1 MMAEASSRLADRMR
15 AGDVFE
21 PQCRARIILKH
32 VTNTWAVLALIALRS
47 GKLRFGEL
55 RRRLNG
61 VSERM
66 LAQTLQNLEADGLLI
81 RHSYNVMPPHVDY
94 TLTELGQ
101 EAAERVEALTD
112 WIEQRMPELAGQEPS
127 IHG

>member
-1 MMAEASSRLADRMR
+1 M
-15 AGDVFE
+15 FE
-21 PQCRARIILKH
+21 PRCRARIILKH
-32 VTNTWAVLALIALRS
+32 VTNTWAVLALIALRP

-55 RRRLNG
+55 RRRING

-81 RHSYNVMPPHVDY
+81 RHSYDVVPPHVDY
-94 TLTELGQ
+94 TLTALGN

-112 WIEQRMPELAGQEPS
+112 WIEARMPELGP
-127 IHG
+127 GRTL